1 MPVIP
6 VDNPTQS
13 YWQTRPHRLASY
25 CSPFPDKVDVV
36 IIGSGITGVSV
47 ARNLWEN
54 APLLKVAILEARTLC
69 SGATGR
75 NGGHIKP
82 GFLPLLFLS

>member
-6 VDNPTQS
+6 VDNPTHS
-13 YWQTRPHRLASY
+13 YWQTAPHRLASY
-25 CSPFPDKVDVV
+25 CSPFPDEVDVV

-47 ARNLWEN
+47 ARNLCEN
-54 APLLKVAILEARTLC
+54 APALRVAILEARTLC

-82 GFLPLLFLS
+82 GFLLLFSL